1 MTSILP
7 IPSEFEIAGTYFA
20 PLMLSIILGLL
31 GMVLTTWWLNR
42 HRLLR
47 YVFFPNV
54 VTLAITCIYSV
65 IIATFVIPA

>member
-1 MTSILP
+1 MTSFLP
-7 IPSEFEIAGTYFA
+7 IPSEVEIAGSYFP
-20 PLMLSIILGLL
+20 PLMLSILLGLL
-31 GMVLTTWWLNR
+31 GMVLTVRLLNR
-42 HRLLR
+42 YRLLR